1 MQDNSADHV
10 AGTQLA
16 FAVAINM
23 LVAQHRGDP
32 VFAAGLEAAFE
43 MARSATLASLQNDR
57 RLQAFD
63 ETAEALLRVVN
74 S

>member
-1 MQDNSADHV
+1 MKDNTPDHV

-16 FAVAINM
+16 FAVVINM
-23 LVAQHRGDP
+23 LVAQQRGNP

-43 MARSATLASLQNDR
+43 LARSTTLASLQNDR

-63 ETAEALLRVVN
+63 ETAEAVLRIVN